1 MNMTTN
7 HRTRYTLMMMTM
19 TGILMKH
26 AMDWCDIWW
35 DMAQARLH
43 INVWRCRGDWYFDR
57 LHHWLWSCQNTA
69 MPVQSA
75 SQRTWQTINDKP
87 GMLDMPP
94 SASSTMMVLPKPWRE
109 AAKASW
115 GRSVAQHGLRYR
127 TMLSDGDSVV
137 FAAVTE
143 LQPYGATRPVKK
155 VECINHVHK
164 HMGTALRKQAQE
176 CQLGGGGGGGA
187 WSREV
192 TADKCRKLQNYFCGA
207 TLGNKGKP
215 KKMEDAIWA
224 SLFHCTSTDADPH
237 HGHCPD
243 GENSWC
249 FYKKAQ
255 ALGEQPGPHAD
266 NLTTDLSREVAQ
278 QLLPLYWWMSCNTI
292 LSKVLHGNSK
302 QRVLEQQTDSAVA
315 TAVCK
320 FNWGNL
326 FLAELMDN
334 HATAAFTINILE
346 AKDIA
351 RLKQA
356 DKAAEAQFAMCRRNR
371 HVQQATVCARQ
382 DHQEGEV
389 YGAGMMA
396 DH

>member
-1 MNMTTN
+1 
-7 HRTRYTLMMMTM
+7 
-19 TGILMKH
+19 
-26 AMDWCDIWW
+26 
-35 DMAQARLH
+35 
-43 INVWRCRGDWYFDR
+43 
-57 LHHWLWSCQNTA
+57 
-69 MPVQSA
+69 
-75 SQRTWQTINDKP
+75 
-87 GMLDMPP
+87 
-94 SASSTMMVLPKPWRE
+94 
-109 AAKASW
+109 
-115 GRSVAQHGLRYR
+115 
-127 TMLSDGDSVV
+127 
-137 FAAVTE
+137 
-143 LQPYGATRPVKK
+143 
-155 VECINHVHK
+155 
-164 HMGTALRKQAQE
+164 
-176 CQLGGGGGGGA
+176 
-187 WSREV
+187 
-192 TADKCRKLQNYFCGA
+192 
-207 TLGNKGKP
+207 
-215 KKMEDAIWA
+215 
-224 SLFHCTSTDADPH
+224 
-237 HGHCPD
+237 
-243 GENSWC
+243 
-249 FYKKAQ
+249 
-255 ALGEQPGPHAD
+255 
-266 NLTTDLSREVAQ
+266 
-278 QLLPLYWWMSCNTI
+278 MSCNTI